1 MRPNFKIHK
10 VALIVSLAII
20 TACNKS
26 LPDPDPIVSQ
36 PPTGSSIL
44 KLLDAPEYSIL
55 KAAVTRAGKNM
66 MALLSDSTAVYTFF
80 APDNAAFQ
88 YSGIP
93 NEAVIGF
100 MSPGLLDT
108 ILRYH
113 IIGGQKFS
121 SADISSDF
129 PNLYLQSSLV
139 LAPPS
144 ASLPPGL
151 RMPLFPSK
159 PAGNIWVN
167 NIPVIQADI
176 QASNGVVHKVAAI
189 VAPPSRVLFQRI
201 ATDPDLTYFLAAV
214 QRADSGDVNKTFQ
227 SALSNPAANLTVFAP
242 TNLAF
247 QQIIAGQITLYLI
260 GQGLDPVTASTT
272 AAALASSPTI
282 FQNPLTFS
290 VLTVPV
296 VQGLLFYHVLGVRAF
311 SVNIPATA
319 TSVPTLVNSVY
330 PTYPGV
336 TIQADFGLTGVTAA
350 RVKGFANPSPSNLL
364 INPTPEPNGS
374 SDQHYINGT
383 LHKIDQVLRL
393 Q

>member
-1 MRPNFKIHK
+1 MILHN
-10 VALIVSLAII
+10 ATLIISLVIMA
-20 TACNKS
+20 ACNKS
-26 LPDPDPIVSQ
+26 LPDPEPIESQ
-36 PPTGSSIL
+36 PPTGSTIL

-55 KAAVTRAGKNM
+55 KAAVTRAGKSIT
-66 MALLSDSTAVYTFF
+66 ALLSDSTAVYTFF

-88 YSGIP
+88 FSGIP

-100 MSPGLLDT
+100 FSPGLLDT

-167 NIPVIQADI
+167 NIPVIQPDI

-214 QRADSGDVNKTFQ
+214 QRADSGDVNKTLQ

-247 QQIIAGQITLYLI
+247 QQILTGQITLYLI
-260 GQGLDPVTASTT
+260 GQGFDPVTASNT

-311 SVNIPATA
+311 SVNIPASA

>member
-1 MRPNFKIHK
+1 MRPNLKLHN
-10 VALIVSLAII
+10 ATLILSLVIMA
-20 TACNKS
+20 ACNKS
-26 LPDPDPIVSQ
+26 LPDPEPIESQ
-36 PPTGSSIL
+36 PPTGSTIL

-55 KAAVTRAGKNM
+55 KAAVTRAGKSIT
-66 MALLSDSTAVYTFF
+66 ALLSDSTAVYTFF

-88 YSGIP
+88 FSGIP

-100 MSPGLLDT
+100 FSPGLLDT

-167 NIPVIQADI
+167 NIPVIQPDI

-214 QRADSGDVNKTFQ
+214 QRADSGDVNKTLQ

-247 QQIIAGQITLYLI
+247 QQILTGQITLYLI
-260 GQGLDPVTASTT
+260 GQGLDPVTASNT

-311 SVNIPATA
+311 SVNIPASA

>member
-1 MRPNFKIHK
+1 MRPN
-10 VALIVSLAII
+10 LILHNATLIISLVIMA
-20 TACNKS
+20 ACNKS
-26 LPDPDPIVSQ
+26 LPDPEPIESQ
-36 PPTGSSIL
+36 PPTGSTIL

-55 KAAVTRAGKNM
+55 KAAVTRAGKSIT
-66 MALLSDSTAVYTFF
+66 ALLSDSTAVYTFF

-88 YSGIP
+88 FSGIP

-100 MSPGLLDT
+100 FSPGLLDT

-167 NIPVIQADI
+167 NIPVIQPDI

-214 QRADSGDVNKTFQ
+214 QRADSGDVNKTLQ

-247 QQIIAGQITLYLI
+247 QQILTGQITLYLI
-260 GQGLDPVTASTT
+260 GQGFDPVTASNT

-311 SVNIPATA
+311 SVNIPASA

>member
-1 MRPNFKIHK
+1 MRPNLKLHN
-10 VALIVSLAII
+10 ATLIISMVIMA
-20 TACNKS
+20 ACNKS
-26 LPDPDPIVSQ
+26 LPDPEPIESQ
-36 PPTGSSIL
+36 PPTGSTIL

-55 KAAVTRAGKNM
+55 KAAVTRAGKSM
-66 MALLSDSTAVYTFF
+66 TALLSDSTAVYTFF

-88 YSGIP
+88 LSGIP

-100 MSPGLLDT
+100 LSPGLLDT

-167 NIPVIQADI
+167 NIPVIQPDI
-176 QASNGVVHKVAAI
+176 PVSNGVVHKVAAI

-214 QRADSGDVNKTFQ
+214 QRADSGDVNKTLQ

-247 QQIIAGQITLYLI
+247 QQILTGQITLYLI
-260 GQGLDPVTASTT
+260 GQGFDPVTASNT

-311 SVNIPATA
+311 SVNIPASA

>member
-1 MRPNFKIHK
+1 MKLHN
-10 VALIVSLAII
+10 ATLIISLVIMA
-20 TACNKS
+20 ACNKS
-26 LPDPDPIVSQ
+26 LPDPEPIESQ
-36 PPTGSSIL
+36 PPTGSTIL

-55 KAAVTRAGKNM
+55 KAAVTRAGKSIT
-66 MALLSDSTAVYTFF
+66 ALLSDSTAVYTFF

-88 YSGIP
+88 FSGIP

-100 MSPGLLDT
+100 FSPGLLDT

-167 NIPVIQADI
+167 NIPVIQPDI

-214 QRADSGDVNKTFQ
+214 QRADSGDVNKTLQ

-247 QQIIAGQITLYLI
+247 QQILTGQITLYLI
-260 GQGLDPVTASTT
+260 GQGFDPVTASNT

-311 SVNIPATA
+311 SVNIPASA

>member
-1 MRPNFKIHK
+1 MKLHN
-10 VALIVSLAII
+10 ATLIISMVIMA
-20 TACNKS
+20 ACNKS
-26 LPDPDPIVSQ
+26 LPDPEPIESQ

-55 KAAVTRAGKNM
+55 KAAVTRAGKSM
-66 MALLSDSTAVYTFF
+66 TALLSDSTAVYTFF

-88 YSGIP
+88 LSGIP

-100 MSPGLLDT
+100 LSPGLLDT

-167 NIPVIQADI
+167 NIPVIQPDI
-176 QASNGVVHKVAAI
+176 PASNGVVHKVAAI

-201 ATDPDLTYFLAAV
+201 ATDPELTYFLAAV
-214 QRADSGDVNKTFQ
+214 QRADSGDVNKTLQ

-247 QQIIAGQITLYLI
+247 QQILTGQITLYLI

-311 SVNIPATA
+311 SVNIPASA